1 MQREDVDPSPS
12 TDGGKEDTSVE
23 GTSAAGVGTA
33 AVCSPLEEFIQV
45 TSPPLFDWGV
55 HTKIWPLKQHEPS
68 EFEYDTPNKYCSYAE
83 ARIFLHPIRH
93 LLQF

>member
-1 MQREDVDPSPS
+1 MSAGCTDASISAKAGVRAAAMQREDVDPSPS

-45 TSPPLFDWGV
+45 TSPPLFD
-55 HTKIWPLKQHEPS
+55 
-68 EFEYDTPNKYCSYAE
+68 
-83 ARIFLHPIRH
+83 
-93 LLQF
+93 

>member
-45 TSPPLFDWGV
+45 TSPPLFD
-55 HTKIWPLKQHEPS
+55 
-68 EFEYDTPNKYCSYAE
+68 
-83 ARIFLHPIRH
+83 
-93 LLQF
+93 